1 MEENGIVIREE
12 KKLDAFILRF
22 QGFTHL
28 QISEALRKEDGTVR
42 WEANT
47 LECYFAKNGRWYDD
61 YTAWVKFRT
70 DDINEQVSKMF
81 VSNATQALQVLIKIM
96 NSEVVKPEVR
106 SANAKDLLD
115 RAGFQVVQKIEHKDT
130 SDDIAESMAKELE
143 DYKRNGGT
151 IVPKKTKAPV
161 KA

>member
-1 MEENGIVIREE
+1 MEENSVVIREE
-12 KKLDAFILRF
+12 KKLEAFILRF
-22 QGFTHL
+22 QGCTHK
-28 QISEALRKEDGTVR
+28 QISEMLLKENGSPR
-42 WEANT
+42 WADTT
-47 LECYFAKNGRWYDD
+47 LESKFSKNGAWYDE

-81 VSNATQALQVLIKIM
+81 VSNATQALQVLISIM

-115 RAGFQVVQKIEHKDT
+115 RAGFQVVQKIEHRDT

-151 IVPKKTKAPV
+151 IVPKKTKAAV